1 VKSRTTDE
9 YLTSKSMSRD
19 LKRENRELELKALME
34 ENKMLREKENKF
46 KQAMK
51 EKDGLIHQLRI
62 QYDEMAR
69 TNQNDLYVS

>member
-1 VKSRTTDE
+1 MKSRTTDE